1 MSARS
6 IGIHMLLLL
15 LHIPFPTS
23 LAGVGR
29 KVGGDAIIRAA
40 SWSSS
45 GGRRDMEWV
54 TMVGL
59 ERAYLESDD
68 GSDDDAEEEEED
80 L

>member
-1 MSARS
+1 
-6 IGIHMLLLL
+6 MLLLL

-23 LAGVGR
+23 LTGVGK
-29 KVGGDAIIRAA
+29 KVGGDAIISGA

-45 GGRRDMEWV
+45 GGKKDTEWV

-59 ERAYLESDD
+59 ERAYLKSDD
-68 GSDDDAEEEEED
+68 GSDDDAEEEEDEED